1 MSEKKSDLSNL
12 KTQQEQ
18 QTEISPQHPPS
29 NPHISYLMY
38 IGGVIFLGLGIYF
51 FFVNILREE
60 PIVEVTIVNY
70 NIQNANSNNQYIINV
85 LTVDTA
91 AITHRKNEQVVFVL
105 KGNIAQEVPVST
117 GHIFG
122 KFIEVKSGLSEG
134 EKVILHP
141 PPNLQSGS
149 YVKVKQ

>member
-1 MSEKKSDLSNL
+1 
-12 KTQQEQ
+12 
-18 QTEISPQHPPS
+18 
-29 NPHISYLMY
+29 MY

-70 NIQNANSNNQYIINV
+70 NIQNANSNNQYIKNV